1 MSLPTYAAPEYG
13 ITRMLQHT
21 TMDEAIERVTAALGA
36 EGFGVL
42 TRIDVDKTFQ
52 AKLGVEI
59 APYVILG
66 ACSPGLAQQALQVD
80 PGLGL
85 LMPCNVVVA
94 TQPNG
99 DIVLSA
105 ADAPSLF
112 KALDDAT
119 QAELRDLGL
128 GVRAQLSRAIDN
140 A

>member
-1 MSLPTYAAPEYG
+1 MSLPTYSTPAYG
-13 ITRMLQHT
+13 ITRILQHV
-21 TMDEAIERVTAALGA
+21 TMDEAIERVTASLGA

-52 AKLGVEI
+52 AKLDVEI

-66 ACSPGLAQQALQVD
+66 ACSPALAQQALQVD

-94 TQPNG
+94 TQANG
-99 DIVLSA
+99 EIVLSA

-119 QAELRDLGL
+119 QVELRDLGL
-128 GVRAQLSRAIDN
+128 EVRAQLSRAIDN